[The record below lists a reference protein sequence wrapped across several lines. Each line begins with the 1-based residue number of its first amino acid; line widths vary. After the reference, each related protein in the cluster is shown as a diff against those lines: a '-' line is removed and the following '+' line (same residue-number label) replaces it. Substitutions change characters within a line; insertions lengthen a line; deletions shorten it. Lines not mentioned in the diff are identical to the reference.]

1 MSEISAYLQQNPPS
15 PSSLQSLL
23 SLSTRLLTGS
33 LSFHS
38 LFTSLRPFIVSETD
52 SDRLQATRLIRQLL
66 PSVIQILTPSEFSAI
81 FGFFIDRIKDIIV
94 IEETMQILLIL
105 LAFLAENPQKTT
117 EKTQFF
123 NRFLSVFSNTF
134 LFFLPAYS
142 QKVRYATLE
151 ILSHTLSSA
160 IITDPKTQS
169 EFLGVFLGQ
178 IDGEKD
184 PRNLMKILKLL
195 RKILDFFDKG
205 LIKERGFEVF
215 ELLECYYP
223 IAFNKPKNLR
233 VTIEGGDLEAALNE
247 GLFCEALFEKGWGL
261 IREKAGEGVLE
272 NQIAALKSISFIL
285 EVFFSFFYDFC
296 DFY

>member
-1 MSEISAYLQQNPPS
+1 MNGQILEYLQQKPPS
-15 PSSLQSLL
+15 VKSLL
-23 SLSTRLLTGS
+23 SLSTRLLEGS

-38 LFTSLRPFIVSETD
+38 LFTSLRPFIVSESD
-52 SDRLQATRLIRQLL
+52 NDRLQATRLIRQLL
-66 PSVIQILTPSEFSAI
+66 PSVLQILTENEFSAI

-94 IEETMQILLIL
+94 IEETMQIILIL
-105 LAFLAENPQKTT
+105 IAFLAENPLKTT
-117 EKTQFF
+117 EKTQYFT
-123 NRFLSVFSNTF
+123 RFLSVFSNTF

-151 ILSHTLSSA
+151 ILSHALS
-160 IITDPKTQS
+160 IITDPKTQG

-195 RKILDFFDKG
+195 RKILDIFDKG

-223 IAFNKPKNLR
+223 ITFNKPKNLK
-233 VTIEGGDLEAALNE
+233 VNIEGGDLETALNE
-247 GLFCEALFEKGWGL
+247 GLCCEALFEKAWGL

-285 EVFFSFFYDFC
+285 EVF
-296 DFY
+296 

>member
-1 MSEISAYLQQNPPS
+1 MNGQILEYLQQKPPS
-15 PSSLQSLL
+15 VQSLL
-23 SLSTRLLTGS
+23 SLSTRLLEGS

-38 LFTSLRPFIVSETD
+38 LFTSLRPFIVSESD
-52 SDRLQATRLIRQLL
+52 NDRLQATRLIRQLL
-66 PSVIQILTPSEFSAI
+66 PSVLQILTENEFSAI

-94 IEETMQILLIL
+94 IEETMQIILIL
-105 LAFLAENPQKTT
+105 IAFLAENPLKTT
-117 EKTQFF
+117 EKTQYFT
-123 NRFLSVFSNTF
+123 RFLSVFSNTF

-151 ILSHTLSSA
+151 ILSHALS
-160 IITDPKTQS
+160 IITDPKTQG

-195 RKILDFFDKG
+195 RKILDIFDKG

-223 IAFNKPKNLR
+223 ITFNKPKNLK
-233 VTIEGGDLEAALNE
+233 VNIEGGDLETALNE
-247 GLFCEALFEKGWGL
+247 GLCCEALFEKAWGL

-285 EVFFSFFYDFC
+285 EVF
-296 DFY
+296 